1 MKVLALYGS
10 PRKDGNSAILARH
23 FLTHAEKRG
32 ASVEEINLNCL
43 QLRGCQACNLCKT
56 KFETCVL
63 KDDLTSVLAA
73 IAEADLLLFT
83 SPVYYGDVSAQLKML
98 IDRTF
103 AFLRPGYI
111 ALEQP
116 NRLPA
121 PKPLVFILTQ
131 GHRDSKVFADILPRY
146 SDLFGWTGFAKTY
159 PLRAFDVYHQG
170 DAAKRDDLLVQAQ
183 TLAEEL
189 IPNSS
194 AG

>member
-10 PRKDGNSAILARH
+10 PRKEGNSALLARQ
-23 FLTHAEKRG
+23 FLTRAQKRG
-32 ASVEEINLNCL
+32 ASIEEIDLNRL

-63 KDDLTSVLAA
+63 KDDLTPVLAA

-111 ALEQP
+111 SLDQP

-131 GHRDSKVFADILPRY
+131 GHRDPAVFADILPRY
-146 SDLFGWTGFAKTY
+146 SDLFRWTGFAKTY
-159 PLRAFDVYHQG
+159 PLRAIDVYHSD
-170 DAAKRDDLLVQAQ
+170 DAAKRDDLLRQAEA
-183 TLAEEL
+183 LAEAL
-189 IPNSS
+189 IPDPC